1 MVKYINNCGGGLAIR
16 NVTCGTRLTNHSWG
30 TAIDMNTVE
39 YPYNTSFRADGI
51 YEGKVK
57 KRDFTEFD
65 LGFQKVAQVFQS
77 VGMTWLKNNDPMHV
91 SIYE

>member
-1 MVKYINNCGGGLAIR
+1 
-16 NVTCGTRLTNHSWG
+16 
-30 TAIDMNTVE
+30 MNSE
-39 YPYNTSFRADGI
+39 LYPYPTAFRADGL
-51 YEGKVK
+51 YSGKVK

-65 LGFQKVAQVFQS
+65 LGFQKVAQVFVS